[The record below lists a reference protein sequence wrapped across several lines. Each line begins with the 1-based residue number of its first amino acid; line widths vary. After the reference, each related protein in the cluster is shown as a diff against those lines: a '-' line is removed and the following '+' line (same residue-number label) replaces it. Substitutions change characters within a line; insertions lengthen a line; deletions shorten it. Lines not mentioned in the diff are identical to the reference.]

1 MTEAQRKVLA
11 KLHLVVHVATDMT
24 ISIIQADIIENE
36 TIDIGI
42 LIPDITNTE
51 TAHTESEEIHHMTEI
66 ENMQIE
72 NETINMS
79 TKGKD

>member
-24 ISIIQADIIENE
+24 ISITQADIIGNE

-42 LIPDITNTE
+42 LIPDITNT
-51 TAHTESEEIHHMTEI
+51 
-66 ENMQIE
+66 
-72 NETINMS
+72 
-79 TKGKD
+79 